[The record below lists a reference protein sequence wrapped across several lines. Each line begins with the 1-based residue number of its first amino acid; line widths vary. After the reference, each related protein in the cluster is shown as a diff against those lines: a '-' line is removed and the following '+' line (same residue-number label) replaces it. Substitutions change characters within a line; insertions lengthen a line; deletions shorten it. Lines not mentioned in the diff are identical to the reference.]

1 MTQNHWSTFT
11 QRRKEK
17 KDFWELFQP
26 RSTNPQLTLALTPST
41 VLIMMLSCCFCTCAS
56 MPTGPTVCVE
66 YNSKHSEL
74 DNTPVVAC
82 GILRKRFSQW
92 KYVVSGLLGWPTSQ
106 PLCRTPLLAGWYGD
120 GRKWWNLFAD
130 MNHLNSSAINYG
142 PLSIPTPL
150 ECRNILLV
158 HWLSD

>member
-17 KDFWELFQP
+17 KDFCELFQP

-74 DNTPVVAC
+74 GNTPVVAC

-92 KYVVSGLLGWPTSQ
+92 KYIVSGLLGWPTSQ
-106 PLCRTPLLAGWYGD
+106 PLCRTPLLAGWCGD
-120 GRKWWNLFAD
+120 GQKWWNLFAD

-142 PLSIPTPL
+142 PLSNTNTLGMP
-150 ECRNILLV
+150 
-158 HWLSD
+158 